1 MESSEYWFKSP
12 SHSEAAGKWTLRV
25 LALSQQDHLDVV
37 LPNGTLLLPTAHF
50 LYSTTVNPGR
60 ACLHTFAPAA
70 LGLQILSLHITILIL
85 SSLQGPAPT
94 DSPCPHQSPSSFPNL
109 TQLPHG

>member
-37 LPNGTLLLPTAHF
+37 LPNRTLLLPTAHF

-60 ACLHTFAPAA
+60 ACLHTLPLLRLACKFFPST
-70 LGLQILSLHITILIL
+70 SL
-85 SSLQGPAPT
+85 
-94 DSPCPHQSPSSFPNL
+94 F
-109 TQLPHG
+109 